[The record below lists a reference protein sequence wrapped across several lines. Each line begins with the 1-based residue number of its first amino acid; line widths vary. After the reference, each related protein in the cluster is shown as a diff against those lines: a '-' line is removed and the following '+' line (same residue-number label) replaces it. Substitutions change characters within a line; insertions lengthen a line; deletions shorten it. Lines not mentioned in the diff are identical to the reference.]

1 MRAIEVTGNIDAEG
15 NLLLDEPIQA
25 AASSRVC
32 VILLFS
38 ELAEDADDPDDTP
51 VEAVKASLQRA
62 LQQAKSGD
70 RVPISE
76 MWDEI
81 DFE

>member
-1 MRAIEVTGNIDAEG
+1 MKAIEVTGSIDAEG
-15 NLLLDEPIQA
+15 NLLLDEPIPS
-25 AASSRVC
+25 AASSRVR

-62 LQQAKSGD
+62 LQQAKSGE
-70 RVPISE
+70 RLPLSQ
-76 MWDEI
+76 MWEGFDLE
-81 DFE
+81 